1 MDIEVKF
8 DGAEIIITKPGTDFM
23 LAYRKRP
30 DSPTLKLTRSWVDPH
45 ITSPAISDSR
55 AHAFQA
61 AVSKAREIKQKPRCG
76 GGRGFA
82 RDTFSLIGRSVG
94 GHATKRGLGVGLL
107 GYQTREAKRGSFCTK
122 PGSGDATGSLSA
134 WGLIAS
140 GWISANQRT
149 GGDYNPR

>member
-45 ITSPAISDSR
+45 ITSPAISDFR
-55 AHAFQA
+55 AHAFQT
-61 AVSKAREIKQKPRCG
+61 AVSKAREIKQKPGAG

-94 GHATKRGLGVGLL
+94 RHATKKDWGSAYLAIKLAKLRGVRIKVQGI
-107 GYQTREAKRGSFCTK
+107 TRQFGFCQ
-122 PGSGDATGSLSA
+122 PDHRA
-134 WGLIAS
+134 
-140 GWISANQRT
+140 ANFNRH
-149 GGDYNPR
+149 